1 MNHTTCPRC
10 LKKFYTAVEGDI
22 GCPYCGYFVQYTD
35 TGLVNREEN
44 RTVVQRECEIL
55 KGEMTFSAQAV
66 NISPKGVCIAMPGA
80 ISFEKEDA
88 LHVVINDLGINANAR
103 VVWFKGFDNIVSRAG
118 LRFC

>member
-10 LKKFYTAVEGDI
+10 LKKFHTAVEGDI
-22 GCPYCGYFVQYTD
+22 NCPFCGYFVQY

-44 RTVVQRECEIL
+44 RAVVQRECEIL
-55 KGEMTFSAQAV
+55 KEEIKFFAQAV
-66 NISPKGVCIAMPGA
+66 NISPKGICIAMPGA
-80 ISFEKEDA
+80 IPFEKEDT